1 MAVGL
6 MFAGILLTV
15 SFVKLIEIVSTF
27 LHLINIV
34 SAWANIGEANA
45 VTSKQEAKNLIL

>member
-6 MFAGILLTV
+6 MFAGILSTV
-15 SFVKLIEIVSTF
+15 LFVKLIENVSMF

-45 VTSKQEAKNLIL
+45 VTSIHKAKNLIL